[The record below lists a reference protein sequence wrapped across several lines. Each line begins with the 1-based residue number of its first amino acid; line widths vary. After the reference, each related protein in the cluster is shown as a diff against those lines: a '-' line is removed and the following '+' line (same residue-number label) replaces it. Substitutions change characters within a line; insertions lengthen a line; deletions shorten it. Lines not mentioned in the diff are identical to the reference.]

1 MRDKQASF
9 TSFETSTEEDWQ
21 IIGGAFRT
29 FARDLPAR
37 VIKHL
42 RLLEGD
48 CGGFPVDRLE
58 HCLQTATRAWEAGED
73 EEYVVVALL
82 HDIGDTLGTYDHG
95 EIAAAILKPFVSE
108 ANHWLLRHHQIFQGY
123 DYFHHLG
130 GDRNMREKYRD
141 SPHFEYTRHFCEVY
155 DGKAFDPAYE
165 SKPLAFFVPMV
176 ERVMARPR
184 KTIFNGLK
192 DAWVPEM
199 TGPDGV

>member
-1 MRDKQASF
+1 MSDQQQATFKSF
-9 TSFETSTEEDWQ
+9 QESTQEDWQ
-21 IIGGAFRT
+21 VIGKAFKG
-29 FARDLPAR
+29 FAGELPAR

-48 CGGFPVDRLE
+48 CGGFPIDRLE
-58 HCLQTATRAWEAGED
+58 HCLQTATRAWEAGEN

-130 GDRNMREKYRD
+130 ADRDMRDKYKD
-141 SPHFEYTRHFCEVY
+141 SPHYEYTRHFCEVY
-155 DGKAFDPAYE
+155 DGIAFDPAYE
-165 SKPLAFFVPMV
+165 SKPLSFFVPMV

-184 KTIFNGLK
+184 QTIFNGIK
-192 DAWVPEM
+192 DA
-199 TGPDGV
+199 

>member
-1 MRDKQASF
+1 MTKHKQATF
-9 TSFETSTEEDWQ
+9 TSFQESTREDWQ
-21 IIGGAFRT
+21 VIGGAFKT
-29 FARDLPAR
+29 FANDLPAR

-42 RLLEGD
+42 QLLEGD

-58 HCLQTATRAWEAGED
+58 HCLQTATRAWDAGED

-130 GDRNMREKYRD
+130 GDRDMRDKYKD
-141 SPHFEYTRHFCEVY
+141 SPHYEYTRHFCEVY
-155 DGKAFDPAYE
+155 DGKAFDTAYE
-165 SKPLAFFVPMV
+165 SKPLSFFVPMV

-184 KTIFNGLK
+184 KTIFNGIK
-192 DAWVPEM
+192 DA
-199 TGPDGV
+199 

>member
-1 MRDKQASF
+1 MSDQQQASF
-9 TSFETSTEEDWQ
+9 KSFQESSQEDWQ
-21 IIGGAFRT
+21 IIGKAFKG
-29 FARDLPAR
+29 FAGELPTR

-130 GDRNMREKYRD
+130 GDRNMRDKYRD
-141 SPHFEYTRHFCEVY
+141 SPYYEYTRHFCEVY
-155 DGKAFDPAYE
+155 DGKAFDPDYE
-165 SKPLAFFVPMV
+165 SRPLAFFIPMV

-184 KTIFNGLK
+184 KTIFNGIK
-192 DAWVPEM
+192 DA
-199 TGPDGV
+199 

>member
-1 MRDKQASF
+1 MADKQPRASF
-9 TSFETSTEEDWQ
+9 KSFQESTPEDWQ
-21 IIGGAFRT
+21 IIGKAFSE
-29 FARDLPAR
+29 FAGDLPAR
-37 VIKHL
+37 VIRHL
-42 RLLEGD
+42 KLLEGD

-95 EIAAAILKPFVSE
+95 EVAAAILKPFVSD

-130 GDRNMREKYRD
+130 GNRDMRDKYCD
-141 SPHFEYTRHFCEVY
+141 SPWYEYTKRFCETY
-155 DGKAFDPAYE
+155 DGKAFDRAYS
-165 SKPLAFFVPMV
+165 SKPLEFFVPMV

-184 KTIFNGLK
+184 KTIFNGIK
-192 DAWVPEM
+192 D
-199 TGPDGV
+199 D

>member
-1 MRDKQASF
+1 MADKHDQATFKSF
-9 TSFETSTEEDWQ
+9 AQSTEQDWQ
-21 IIGGAFRT
+21 IIGKAFNE
-29 FARDLPAR
+29 FAGELPGR
-37 VIKHL
+37 VLKHL
-42 RLLEGD
+42 QLLKGD

-82 HDIGDTLGTYDHG
+82 HDIGDTLGSYDHG
-95 EIAAAILKPFVSE
+95 EVAAAILKPFVSQ

-130 GDRNMREKYRD
+130 ADRNMRDKYKD
-141 SPHFEYTRHFCEVY
+141 SPHYEYTQRFCELY
-155 DGKAFDPAYE
+155 DGKAFDPEFA

-184 KTIFNGLK
+184 QTVFSGIK
-192 DAWVPEM
+192 DA
-199 TGPDGV
+199 

>member
-1 MRDKQASF
+1 MTEQKQAEF
-9 TSFETSTEEDWQ
+9 TSFQESTQEDWQ
-21 IIGGAFRT
+21 IIGSAFKA
-29 FARDLPAR
+29 FAGDLPAR
-37 VIKHL
+37 VIRHL
-42 RLLEGD
+42 QLLEGD

-130 GDRNMREKYRD
+130 GDRHMRDKYKA
-141 SPHFEYTRHFCEVY
+141 SPHYEYTRHFCEVY

-165 SKPLAFFVPMV
+165 SRPLTFFVPMV

-184 KTIFNGLK
+184 KTIFNGIK
-192 DAWVPEM
+192 DA
-199 TGPDGV
+199 